1 MAPPQCTFMVL
12 APTMTTMLSQLSTT
26 LHPSLHT
33 ILLLSLPLHPHQ
45 CIRDPSIKFLPPHL
59 HHPRSQLN
67 LPCPLFPL
75 NPHLHLS
82 QHLLLIKH
90 LIKSTTHLST
100 TVNKNMHLIMPVDT
114 TVMDIMA
121 MAMARRPTLPL
132 RPTLGMLL
140 KAMEVTDTA
149 ISMNTVNP
157 NMATV
162 IKMDMELTI
171 LED

>member
-45 CIRDPSIKFLPPHL
+45 CIRDPSIKFLPLHL

-82 QHLLLIKH
+82 LHLLLIKH
-90 LIKSTTHLST
+90 LIKSTTNLST

-114 TVMDIMA
+114 TVMDTTDITDTMDTRA
-121 MAMARRPTLPL
+121 MAMVRRPTLPL
-132 RPTLGMLL
+132 RPMLDMLL
-140 KAMEVTDTA
+140 KAMEVTDT
-149 ISMNTVNP
+149 T
-157 NMATV
+157 
-162 IKMDMELTI
+162 
-171 LED
+171 